1 MKNFVQDGK
10 SVDFTA
16 PAGGVV
22 AGSFYLIGAAIVVAA
37 TTQVAGATFAG
48 WLTGTYTV
56 PAATGQAWIEG
67 AKLYWDDTAKNFTT
81 TVGSNTKAG
90 IAAVAKL
97 SATAIGQIRL
107 IPTI

>member
-22 AGSFYLIGAAIVVAA
+22 AGSAYLIGAAIVIAA
-37 TTQVAGATFAG
+37 TTQVAGALFAG
-48 WLTGTYTV
+48 WLVGTYNL
-56 PAATGQAWIEG
+56 PAATGQAWAEG
-67 AKLYWDDTAKNFTT
+67 AKLYWDDASKVFTT
-81 TVGSNTKAG
+81 TVGANTKAG
-90 IAAVAKL
+90 VAAVAKL
-97 SATAIGQIRL
+97 AAAATGQVRL